1 MSQACLAVVYLLL
14 QTINLT
20 SKIEQIAVV
29 RKQFAVVEF
38 SDGSNQSSSSLVSS
52 SWINDEGD
60 HCYWPPNGDIRK
72 LAAIRATVGDKWTLW
87 PCRIIGKSGM
97 QV

>member
-1 MSQACLAVVYLLL
+1 V
-14 QTINLT
+14 T
-20 SKIEQIAVV
+20 SRIEQIAVV
-29 RKQFAVVEF
+29 RKKFAVVEF

-60 HCYWPPNGDIRK
+60 HCYWPPNGDIKK
-72 LAAIRATVGDKWTLW
+72 LAAKHANVGDKCTLR
-87 PCRIIGKSGM
+87 PCRVIGQSGM